1 MQGMTRDNAIATGL
15 FRPGKKSHPTT
26 PVPDRDD
33 PGDITSAEGRQRDVE
48 ERASGN
54 ESAANEEENVRLF

>member
-33 PGDITSAEGRQRDVE
+33 PGDISSPEGRQRSVE
-48 ERASGN
+48 ERTSGN
-54 ESAANEEENVRLF
+54 PLSEEENVRLT